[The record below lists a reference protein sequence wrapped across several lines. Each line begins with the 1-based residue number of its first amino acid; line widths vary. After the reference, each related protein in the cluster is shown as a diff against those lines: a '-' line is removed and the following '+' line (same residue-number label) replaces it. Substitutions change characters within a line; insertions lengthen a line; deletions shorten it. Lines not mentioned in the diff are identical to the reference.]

1 MNIETDMD
9 LPSDVIEAIHANK
22 KIDAIKRLR
31 AHRGL
36 GLKEAKLAVEAYAR
50 ENPRPNTP
58 SMHQSESGLGRIVLL
73 AIALGLLYAAYR
85 YFG

>member
-1 MNIETDMD
+1 MATDSDLD

-22 KIDAIKRLR
+22 KIEAIKRLR
-31 AHRGL
+31 AHRDL
-36 GLKEAKLAVEAYAR
+36 GLKEAKLTVEAYAR
-50 ENPRPNTP
+50 ENPRPNMP

-73 AIALGLLYAAYR
+73 AIALGLLYSAYR